1 MGTDTIN
8 LIQTLGFPVV
18 CAAAVGWFGY
28 RVVFYVLRDLSGEV
42 KNVYS
47 IIVKLIDSVNLVKKE
62 ICGIEKRLA
71 ELREQHRNF
80 SGLLGCDNC
89 RPGVRK
95 SKPRRVD

>member
-1 MGTDTIN
+1 MGTDTAN

-18 CAAAVGWFGY
+18 AAACAGVFGY
-28 RVVFYVLRDLSGEV
+28 KVVFYVLRDLSNEV

-47 IIVKLIDSVNLVKKE
+47 ITVKLIDSVNSLKKE

-80 SGLLGCDNC
+80 SDLLGCDNC
-89 RPGVRK
+89 RTRVHKPK
-95 SKPRRVD
+95 SR

>member
-1 MGTDTIN
+1 MTTDTVN
-8 LIQTLGFPVV
+8 LIKTLGYPVV

-71 ELREQHRNF
+71 EIREQHRNF
-80 SGLLGCDNC
+80 SNLLGCDNC
-89 RPGVRK
+89 RQGVHK
-95 SKPRRVD
+95 SKTRRVE

>member
-1 MGTDTIN
+1 VGTDTIN

-28 RVVFYVLRDLSGEV
+28 RVVFYVLRDLSGEI
-42 KNVYS
+42 KNVYQ
-47 IIVKLIDSVNLVKKE
+47 IIVKLIDGVSGVKKE
-62 ICGIEKRLA
+62 ICGLEKRLA

-80 SGLLGCDNC
+80 SNLLGCDSC

-95 SKPRRVD
+95 SKPRRVN

>member
-1 MGTDTIN
+1 VTTDTVN
-8 LIQTLGFPVV
+8 LLQTLGFPVV

-47 IIVKLIDSVNLVKKE
+47 ITVKLIDSVNSLKKE
-62 ICGIEKRLA
+62 ICGIEKRLS

-80 SGLLGCDNC
+80 SDLLGCDNC
-89 RPGVRK
+89 RTRVHKPK
-95 SKPRRVD
+95 SR